1 MKRVLITGAGSYVG
15 GWVRKRL
22 EREPEKYSVKELD
35 VQDDSWQSFDFRG
48 YDCVFHVAGIAHIRE
63 STLSEDKYMG
73 VNCKLALDVAEHA
86 AACGVGQFIF
96 MSTAA
101 VYGDG
106 SRLSIDRITPD
117 TPLNPTTWYGKSK
130 AEAERRLGSLASDSF
145 RVCILRCPMIYGPA
159 CKGNFAQLIKIASV
173 VPFFPRVDNRRSA
186 LHVDN
191 LAEFVALAAEKGMS
205 GLFWPQDGTYLNTSD
220 AIFVLGQAMGRHI
233 VLVGVLAPLVSIA
246 SRIVGSAKKAF
257 GDFWFDLDCCVSPI
271 DDLYRVT
278 SLGEDSARCIELGS
292 GVSR

>member
-15 GWVRKRL
+15 GWIRRRL
-22 EREPEKYSVKELD
+22 EREPDRFEVNELD
-35 VQDDSWQSFDFRG
+35 VQGDAWREFDFSG
-48 YDCVFHVAGIAHIRE
+48 YDSVFHVAGIAHVRE
-63 STLSEDKYMG
+63 SSLSEEEYMD
-73 VNCKLALDVAEHA
+73 VNCKLAVEIARKA
-86 AACGVGQFIF
+86 AASGVTQFIF

-130 AEAERRLGSLASDSF
+130 TAAERQLGGLSADAF

-159 CKGNFAQLIKIASV
+159 CKGNFAQLIKIARST
-173 VPFFPRVDNRRSA
+173 PIFPRVRNRRSA

-191 LAEFVALAAEKGMS
+191 LAEFVSLAIDRTAEGV
-205 GLFWPQDGTYLNTSD
+205 FWPQDNDYLNTSH
-220 AIFVLGQAMGRHI
+220 AVYSLGLAMGKRI
-233 VLVGVLAPLVSIA
+233 ILVGALAPFVSIA
-246 SRIVGSAKKAF
+246 CRFIGSAQKAF
-257 GDFWFDLDCCVSPI
+257 GDFWFDSDYCTSPF
-271 DDLYRVT
+271 DKLYRVT
-278 SLGEDSARCIELGS
+278 SLDEDAARCIELGT